1 MSQRELPAE
10 MIEQTVAQPDRV
22 QENYKRRYLAQ
33 KGFHG
38 SILEVAYREEAG
50 QIILITAYWLTEKG

>member
-22 QENYKRRYLAQ
+22 QENYKGRYLAQ

-38 SILEVAYREEAG
+38 SILEVAG